1 VPNGGIRLIEMGE
14 NKKRKAGWKMASERS
29 GNANYIYGN
38 WFLINIY

>member
-14 NKKRKAGWKMASERS
+14 NKKRKAWKMASERS